1 MDINMEKLKDLFA
14 ELERDWGHMEYTAI
28 KKNINV
34 GCELAREIERL
45 KKEKACLQEEINKL
59 RGYKNLENLD
69 ELQERYI
76 AYLKEITETTD
87 SVEDGHYY
95 CDNRLCDLLTELGF
109 TKVVEQYDKQDKWYA

>member
-1 MDINMEKLKDLFA
+1 M
-14 ELERDWGHMEYTAI
+14 
-28 KKNINV
+28 
-34 GCELAREIERL
+34 

-69 ELQERYI
+69 ELQERYV
-76 AYLKEITETTD
+76 AYLKEITETTG
-87 SVEDGHYY
+87 VEDGHCY

>member
-14 ELERDWGHMEYTAI
+14 ELERDWGNMEYTAI

-69 ELQERYI
+69 ELQERYV

-87 SVEDGHYY
+87 SVEDGHCY

>member
-14 ELERDWGHMEYTAI
+14 ELERDWGRMEYTAI

-69 ELQERYI
+69 ELQERYV
-76 AYLKEITETTD
+76 AYLKEITETTG
-87 SVEDGHYY
+87 VEDGHIY

-109 TKVVEQYDKQDKWYA
+109 TKVVEQYDKQGKWYA

>member
-1 MDINMEKLKDLFA
+1 MNINMEKLKDLFA
-14 ELERDWGHMEYTAI
+14 ELERDWGNMEYTAI

-69 ELQERYI
+69 ELQERYV
-76 AYLKEITETTD
+76 AYLKKSRKPLIALRTDTAIVITD
-87 SVEDGHYY
+87 YVIY
-95 CDNRLCDLLTELGF
+95 
-109 TKVVEQYDKQDKWYA
+109 

>member
-1 MDINMEKLKDLFA
+1 MNINMEKLKDLFA
-14 ELERDWGHMEYTAI
+14 ELERDWGNMEYTAI

-69 ELQERYI
+69 ELQERYV

-87 SVEDGHYY
+87 SVEDGHCY

-109 TKVVEQYDKQDKWYA
+109 TKVVEQYDKQYKWYA

>member
-1 MDINMEKLKDLFA
+1 MNIHIEKLKDLSA
-14 ELERDWGHMEYTAI
+14 ELERDWKLMENVV
-28 KKNINV
+28 KKNV
-34 GCELAREIERL
+34 EESCELAREIERL

-69 ELQERYI
+69 ELQERYV
-76 AYLKEITETTD
+76 AYLKEITETTG
-87 SVEDGHYY
+87 VEDGHCY